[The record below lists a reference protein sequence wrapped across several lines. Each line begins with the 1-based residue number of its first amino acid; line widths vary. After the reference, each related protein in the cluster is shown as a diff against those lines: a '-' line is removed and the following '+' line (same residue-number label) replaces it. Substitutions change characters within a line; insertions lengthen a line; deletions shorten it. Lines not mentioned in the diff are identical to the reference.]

1 MIDNIASVLIQ
12 PVLDI
17 THITFTSI
25 SFWEVPS
32 EVSVDWPK
40 LKKIY
45 CQSNVNSAAIFTFE
59 GLCYQMWMRLDHFFP
74 AQGLHDV
81 RDVPSVDELDG
92 LKDFPTISTN
102 CPAEREVT

>member
-32 EVSVDWPK
+32 EVSVDWPE
-40 LKKIY
+40 LKNNSFSTRYLKT
-45 CQSNVNSAAIFTFE
+45 NSAAIITFE

-81 RDVPSVDELDG
+81 RHMTSVDELDG
-92 LKDFPTISTN
+92 LKDFP
-102 CPAEREVT
+102 